1 MELELSPLSFFE
13 SLLESDKYEIMKKRY
28 IDDYIEEHNGLINPS
43 GDIDYENGIIKEDEY
58 TTFRFSSKFTRN
70 LVLESSKAKEN
81 IDKNVIII
89 TSNNISPDEFLKIQL
104 RVINSLLLK
113 TNILYINQPC
123 VKQAITDLNNH
134 IINKYNVSSLLHITD
149 EINVNS
155 FNWDYL
161 DNQENDTQEKISSL
175 YNELVAINII
185 SGTEKDFV
193 NGFMGKP
200 VLEGIRWL
208 PKTKDNKST
217 AKSTLFSFIDYLIDE
232 SFILKLNGKEYN
244 DAIEYVFRD
253 YNGNMLKNIR
263 QSKSSSTASIP
274 EDIQEIIDNL

>member
-13 SLLESDKYEIMKKRY
+13 SLLESDKYETMKKEY
-28 IDDYIEEHNGLINPS
+28 MDDYIRDF
-43 GDIDYENGIIKEDEY
+43 GDLKFSIGTIDYENAIIVEDKY
-58 TTFRFSSKFTRN
+58 TTLTFNSDFTQR
-70 LVLESSKAKEN
+70 LTLELSKAKEN

-89 TSNNISPDEFLKIQL
+89 TSNNISPNEFLKIQL

-149 EINVNS
+149 KINVNS

-161 DNQENDTQEKISSL
+161 DNQENDTREKISSL
-175 YNELVAINII
+175 YNELIAINII
-185 SGTEKDFV
+185 SGTENDFV

-208 PKTKDNKST
+208 PRTKDDKNT
-217 AKSTLFSFIDYLIDE
+217 AKSTLFSFIDYLMNE
-232 SFILKLNGKEYN
+232 NFILKLNGKEYN

-253 YNGNMLKNIR
+253 YNGNTLKNIR

-274 EDIQEIIDNL
+274 ENIQEIINNL

>member
-13 SLLESDKYEIMKKRY
+13 SLLESDKYETMKKEY
-28 IDDYIEEHNGLINPS
+28 MDDYIRDF
-43 GDIDYENGIIKEDEY
+43 GDLKFSIGTIDYENAIIVQDKY
-58 TTFRFSSKFTRN
+58 TTLTFNSDFTRR
-70 LVLESSKAKEN
+70 LTLELSKAKEN

-149 EINVNS
+149 EVNVNS
-155 FNWDYL
+155 FNWDYF
-161 DNQENDTQEKISSL
+161 DNQENDIREKISSL
-175 YNELVAINII
+175 YNELIAINII
-185 SGTEKDFV
+185 SGTENDFV

-208 PKTKDNKST
+208 PRTKDDKNT
-217 AKSTLFSFIDYLIDE
+217 AKSTLFSFIDYLMNE
-232 SFILKLNGKEYN
+232 NFILKLNGKEYN

-274 EDIQEIIDNL
+274 ENIQEIIDNL